1 MVAAGDAPNYAHRL
15 GIQKDQVVQELGW
28 DEDTDDDIRADI
40 EDACGGELL
49 DEDAD
54 EVIDVVLLWWR
65 DGDGDL
71 VDRLMDAITPLADDG
86 VIWVLTPK
94 TGKPGHVLPAEIS
107 ESAPTAGL
115 MQTSSANLGDW
126 SASRLVQPKSRAAAG
141 KTVSDRGRWHAGT
154 GLHAP
159 RPESASGFAERLP
172 RSQDR
177 AAGVLS
183 AGVHRCLPGRTRRDP
198 GSPAGLRE
206 RRRQRRWR
214 YRWDRLRRTRFG
226 RRRVGSCSPCF
237 RISGRTARSP
247 QAYGVFNDDA
257 GFANRGT
264 FLVDPSGIV
273 RFAEMKQ
280 PGEARDQRSVDR

>member
-40 EDACGGELL
+40 EEACGGELL

-126 SASRLVQPKSRAAAG
+126 SASRLVQPKSRAAGGAECSRSAAPAPDF
-141 KTVSDRGRWHAGT
+141 TLSD
-154 GLHAP
+154 
-159 RPESASGFAERLP
+159 
-172 RSQDR
+172 QN
-177 AAGVLS
+177 
-183 AGVHRCLPGRTRRDP
+183 
-198 GSPAGLRE
+198 
-206 RRRQRRWR
+206 RQRCR
-214 YRWDRLRRTRFG
+214 
-226 RRRVGSCSPCF
+226 
-237 RISGRTARSP
+237 
-247 QAYGVFNDDA
+247 
-257 GFANRGT
+257 
-264 FLVDPSGIV
+264 
-273 RFAEMKQ
+273 
-280 PGEARDQRSVDR
+280 